1 MKIQVGDIVGLV
13 GQLKEHVVKR
23 IVGNNFLLDDGHSV
37 LLSDIHFVRSNNGN
51 GTAKET
57 FSDGRV
63 REVEV

>member
-1 MKIQVGDIVGLV
+1 MRIQTGDIIGLV

-23 IVGNNFLLDDGHSV
+23 IVNKRFLLDDGNGV
-37 LLSDIHFVRSNNGN
+37 LLSNIRFVRSNNGN

-63 REVEV
+63 REVEI